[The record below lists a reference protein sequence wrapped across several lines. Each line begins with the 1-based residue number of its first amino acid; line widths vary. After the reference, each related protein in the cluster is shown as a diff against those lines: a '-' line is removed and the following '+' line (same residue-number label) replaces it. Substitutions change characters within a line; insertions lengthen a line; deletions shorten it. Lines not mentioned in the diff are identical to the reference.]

1 MGFVEGKG
9 TFGYKSLV
17 PYFQIAQ
24 HSRELNLLNIIKFF
38 LESLKPLSALS
49 VPNLTLKINRVLNK
63 RTNVYSYII
72 SDLDVLFHIII
83 PFFSNL
89 EFKTRKLVDFKLWII
104 AIKLHI
110 YGYYLLPEGKFLL
123 LIIVNSSNKARYGN
137 NIILPDESKINNLF
151 KLKAPFDFNSGK
163 SYTILAQEYAKAKG
177 SRTGFEVYVYK
188 NNKFIGHFHSYSQ
201 AQKEFSLKSN
211 KTISRLIDT
220 DKVSKVYGYKFY
232 SKPI

>member
-89 EFKTRKLVDFKLWII
+89 EFKTRKLVEFKLWII
-104 AIKLHI
+104 AIK
-110 YGYYLLPEGKFLL
+110 
-123 LIIVNSSNKARYGN
+123 
-137 NIILPDESKINNLF
+137 
-151 KLKAPFDFNSGK
+151 
-163 SYTILAQEYAKAKG
+163 
-177 SRTGFEVYVYK
+177 
-188 NNKFIGHFHSYSQ
+188 
-201 AQKEFSLKSN
+201 
-211 KTISRLIDT
+211 
-220 DKVSKVYGYKFY
+220 
-232 SKPI
+232 